1 MGLFDKLKDI
11 LFDEET
17 VEIPVIT
24 KEDEEELALRKE
36 PVKLAKK
43 EEEKQEVRI
52 TKIDTSDEDYISE
65 MPKLKEE
72 KPASPVKTSNFSFP
86 LFDDDDDDVMSMNEK
101 PIEKV
106 SESKSRIERELEEYD
121 FKPKRRSELLEEM
134 SKNKKTELEKTR
146 ETFSN
151 KEKSRFSIDSNNT
164 TKKPFTLSPIISP
177 VYGVLNEDYRKEDIV
192 TKGERK
198 ILSQEKLDLDT
209 VRKKAYGTL
218 EDDIEEYLDKASSN
232 DVLDEVPEKEDISLN
247 DLPED
252 GLSVNDL
259 LVEEPVTKK
268 EKEKK
273 KEDIEDSEEDLFDL
287 IDSLYTGKG
296 EE

>member
-43 EEEKQEVRI
+43 EEEKEEVRI

-86 LFDDDDDDVMSMNEK
+86 LFDDDDDVMSMNEK

-121 FKPKRRSELLEEM
+121 FRPKRRSELLEEM
-134 SKNKKTELEKTR
+134 SKNKNVEFEKPR
-146 ETFSN
+146 ETISN

-198 ILSQEKLDLDT
+198 MLSQEKLDLDT

-232 DVLDEVPEKEDISLN
+232 DVLDEVPDKEDISLN

>member
-24 KEDEEELALRKE
+24 KEDEEELTLRKE
-36 PVKLAKK
+36 PIKLAKK
-43 EEEKQEVRI
+43 EEEKDEVKI
-52 TKIDTSDEDYISE
+52 TKIDTNDDNYVMD

-72 KPASPVKTSNFSFP
+72 KPASPVRSSNFSFP
-86 LFDDDDDDVMSMNEK
+86 LFDDEDDVMTTAEK

-121 FKPKRRSELLEEM
+121 FRPRRRSELLEEM
-134 SKNKKTELEKTR
+134 SKSKKAESERPR
-146 ETFSN
+146 ETSN
-151 KEKSRFSIDSNNT
+151 TKEKSRFSIDSNSN
-164 TKKPFTLSPIISP
+164 KKPFTLSPIISP

-192 TKGERK
+192 TKGERRV
-198 ILSQEKLDLDT
+198 LSQEKLDLDT

-218 EDDIEEYLDKASSN
+218 EDDIEEYLDKPTSN
-232 DVLDEVPEKEDISLN
+232 DVLDEVPEKDDIRLD

-259 LVEEPVTKK
+259 LVEDTPPKK
-268 EKEKK
+268 EKKTENV
-273 KEDIEDSEEDLFDL
+273 EDNEEDLFDL

>member
-86 LFDDDDDDVMSMNEK
+86 LFDDDDDVMSMNEK

>member
-43 EEEKQEVRI
+43 EEEKEEVRI

-86 LFDDDDDDVMSMNEK
+86 LFDDDDDVMSMTEK

-121 FKPKRRSELLEEM
+121 FRPKRRSELLEEM
-134 SKNKKTELEKTR
+134 SKNKNVEFEKPR
-146 ETFSN
+146 ETISN

-198 ILSQEKLDLDT
+198 MLSQEKLDLDT

-232 DVLDEVPEKEDISLN
+232 DVLDEVPDKEDISLN

>member
-43 EEEKQEVRI
+43 EEEKDEVKI
-52 TKIDTSDEDYISE
+52 TKIDTNDDNYVMD

-72 KPASPVKTSNFSFP
+72 KPASPVRSSNFSFP
-86 LFDDDDDDVMSMNEK
+86 LFDDEDDVMTTAEK

-121 FKPKRRSELLEEM
+121 FRPRRRSELLEEM
-134 SKNKKTELEKTR
+134 SKSKKAESERPR
-146 ETFSN
+146 ETSN
-151 KEKSRFSIDSNNT
+151 TREKSRFSIDSNSS
-164 TKKPFTLSPIISP
+164 KKPFTLSPIISP

-192 TKGERK
+192 TKGERRV
-198 ILSQEKLDLDT
+198 LSQEKLDLDT

-218 EDDIEEYLDKASSN
+218 EDDIEEYLDKPTSN
-232 DVLDEVPEKEDISLN
+232 DVLDEVPEKDDIRLD
-247 DLPED
+247 DLSED

-259 LVEEPVTKK
+259 LVEDTPPKK

-273 KEDIEDSEEDLFDL
+273 TENVEDSEEDLFDL